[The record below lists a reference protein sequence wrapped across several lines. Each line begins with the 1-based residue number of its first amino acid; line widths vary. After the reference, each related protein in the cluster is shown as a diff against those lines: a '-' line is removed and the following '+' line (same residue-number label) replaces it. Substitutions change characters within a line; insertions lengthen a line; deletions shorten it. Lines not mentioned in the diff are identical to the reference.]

1 MQIIRKKLAV
11 LATLMMI
18 LLTLGG
24 CAHFDCSGYIQAML
38 DSLYKGEHDDYAT
51 ITKLTSDELDQNYQE
66 GINAEIEKFLSY
78 MNISDNASFVDE
90 NTRTNL
96 RSFFQKVYQNANYT
110 VAEADKKGNVKITI
124 QPIQIF
130 TPAKEAL
137 DAYVNDFFA
146 RNDAGEFAE
155 LSDEAFYS
163 QYIQG
168 ALDILN
174 TYADT
179 ISYGDAITVTVAV
192 TSNEQHVYSITDEA
206 FDSIDENIL
215 DYNSQI
221 STSDD
226 TNTQDNT
233 DTSNDTIQTDTDA
246 QNAQ

>member
-38 DSLYKGEHDDYAT
+38 DSLYKGEHDAYAT
-51 ITKLTSDELDQNYQE
+51 ITKLTSDELEQNYQE

-174 TYADT
+174 TYANT
-179 ISYGDAITVTVAV
+179 ISYGDAITITVAV

-206 FDSIDENIL
+206 FDSIDEHIL

-226 TNTQDNT
+226 STTQNNTET
-233 DTSNDTIQTDTDA
+233 
-246 QNAQ
+246 QNK

>member
-38 DSLYKGEHDDYAT
+38 DSLYKGEH
-51 ITKLTSDELDQNYQE
+51 NYQE

-96 RSFFQKVYQNANYT
+96 RSFFQKVYQYANYT

-130 TPAKEAL
+130 TPAREAL

-174 TYADT
+174 TYANT
-179 ISYGDAITVTVAV
+179 ISYGDAITITVAV

-206 FDSIDENIL
+206 FDSIDEHIL

-226 TNTQDNT
+226 STTQNNTET
-233 DTSNDTIQTDTDA
+233 
-246 QNAQ
+246 QNK